1 MSNALQ
7 LATYTLEG
15 GQVLSATTVK
25 NYIAPGA
32 TDQEVLYFIELCKST
47 NKSTGISMLSSD
59 IEHIS
64 SNFISAFDSI

>member
-25 NYIAPGA
+25 NYKIGRASCR
-32 TDQEVLYFIELCKST
+32 ERV
-47 NKSTGISMLSSD
+47 
-59 IEHIS
+59 
-64 SNFISAFDSI
+64 